1 MKRDLRSI
9 LWLGLLVS
17 CWPLWYRRNPSSELG
32 PRPLLHLR
40 VINLETVVNPV
51 SKSKVYLGIPS
62 KSLSQRCVIDNM
74 FFKIN
79 SVTK

>member
-9 LWLGLLVS
+9 LWLGLLIS
-17 CWPLWYRRNPSSELG
+17 CWPLRYLRNPSSELEL
-32 PRPLLHLR
+32 RPLPHLR
-40 VINLETVVNPV
+40 VINLETVFSPV
-51 SKSKVYLGIPS
+51 SKSNVYLGIPS

-74 FFKIN
+74 FFKRN